1 MGCPRRWPGAALALL
16 LLLVF
21 NLLALSLAALEKLDP
36 TTNEKPRAVC
46 TLQEG
51 EGRIF
56 TCWVPLPVPG
66 ATLAWYLNGQKKE
79 VNLSTADTASILTF
93 TGQRSDHQLN
103 CSLTNPTSSETYNTS
118 ILLNVQYKPEILRK
132 GTHYQQVEDAGL
144 LLVLFVLVQAN
155 PPASITWVDQDGH
168 VMANTSKFLLLSTTS
183 YPGLANHS
191 LHVHLSCTAG
201 NLSVSAANSVGITTA
216 SLLPTG
222 LLDARVELPVLGV
235 AIGAAL
241 ALAAML
247 SLGFCAACLACHLP
261 KLVPPSQCS
270 HCSSSQPLQTQGT
283 HLPRQTWSLPP
294 NLRFSDLA
302 QEDGASPKDAG
313 ASARGEESALLG
325 LENSLVFSKLGF
337 VQLPKS
343 GHIYKVPS
351 MSSDEIWL

>member
-1 MGCPRRWPGAALALL
+1 MG
-16 LLLVF
+16 
-21 NLLALSLAALEKLDP
+21 SLAALEKLDP

-66 ATLAWYLNGQKKE
+66 ATQAWYLNGQKKE

-93 TGQRSDHQLN
+93 TGQHSDHQLN

-118 ILLNVQYKPEILRK
+118 ILLNVQCKICGAGLLQTGMWGGLVGLISSSGRTITHIHHSHSRAAFCQSCANKVDKRSCTQARQILLLALLPLSLLPISLPVFYPDKPEILRK
-132 GTHYQQVEDAGL
+132 DTHYQQVEDAGL

-222 LLDARVELPVLGV
+222 N
-235 AIGAAL
+235 
-241 ALAAML
+241 
-247 SLGFCAACLACHLP
+247 C
-261 KLVPPSQCS
+261 
-270 HCSSSQPLQTQGT
+270 
-283 HLPRQTWSLPP
+283 
-294 NLRFSDLA
+294 
-302 QEDGASPKDAG
+302 
-313 ASARGEESALLG
+313 
-325 LENSLVFSKLGF
+325 
-337 VQLPKS
+337 
-343 GHIYKVPS
+343 
-351 MSSDEIWL
+351 